1 MVIQLGLPL
10 SVMERSKIWN
20 SLTCLSSSSSADCKE
35 GPGSSRPAK
44 APCNVVTT
52 HGEIPVFLPDHTGNA
67 GKAPSL
73 STSPRSPPAM
83 QGSPF
88 GKALK
93 NLQVRFLS
101 CWAGLREEEEVR
113 KDTSVYMGL
122 HTDGGFCHH
131 QQLSVLSSQ
140 AKITFNSQG
149 SLLPQILFRLSHCS
163 TADSFG
169 CPFIFYIYIFFDSIK
184 YILQRAI
191 NQWFIRE

>member
-20 SLTCLSSSSSADCKE
+20 SLTCPSSSSSADCKE

-73 STSPRSPPAM
+73 SASPRSPPAT

-101 CWAGLREEEEVR
+101 CWAGLREEEEAR

-122 HTDGGFCHH
+122 RTDGGFCHH
-131 QQLSVLSSQ
+131 QQLSC
-140 AKITFNSQG
+140 FH
-149 SLLPQILFRLSHCS
+149 PRRRLHLTPRGLCFLR
-163 TADSFG
+163 SFSG
-169 CPFIFYIYIFFDSIK
+169 
-184 YILQRAI
+184 
-191 NQWFIRE
+191 